1 LKWLKR
7 SHSSEAKIKKK
18 FGGKMWKS
26 VSALVAVVSLALTAG
41 ASTAEWPTRPLT
53 MINPFA
59 AGGPNDVVAR
69 LFAQRMGEILGQ
81 TIIIENIGGAGGMT
95 GAERVAKAAPDGYT
109 FLQGTVGTQA
119 QNQTLFKKPAYN
131 STTDFAP
138 VALVIEAPLVL
149 IARKDLPVKDMKE
162 FVAYA
167 KANKDKMQYA
177 SAGTGSAIH
186 LGCAL
191 MNMVTGLD
199 IVHVPYRGANPA
211 MQDLM
216 SGRVDYLCDIIT
228 TAKPQ
233 IDAGTVKAIAIL
245 TKERSPVLPNVPTAT
260 EQGFDVDAYTWNA
273 FFLPKGTPDAIVE
286 KLNHATVAAMK
297 TPDVREKLESAGL
310 QFVSEDR
317 ATPEY
322 LAKFVPSEIVKW
334 AAPIKASGVSVD

>member
-1 LKWLKR
+1 MLRIIATLL
-7 SHSSEAKIKKK
+7 AA
-18 FGGKMWKS
+18 
-26 VSALVAVVSLALTAG
+26 VLLTPATSAQAQD
-41 ASTAEWPTRPLT
+41 WPTRPLT

-59 AGGPNDVVAR
+59 AGGPNDVLAR
-69 LFAQRMGEILGQ
+69 LFAQRMGELLGQ
-81 TIIIENIGGAGGMT
+81 PIVIENVGGAGGMN
-95 GAERVAKAAPDGYT
+95 GADRVAKAAPDGYT

-119 QNQTLFKKPAYN
+119 QNQSLFKKPAYN

-138 VALVIEAPLVL
+138 VALMIEAPLVL
-149 IARKDLPVKDMKE
+149 VARKDLPVKDMKE
-162 FVAYA
+162 FVAYG
-167 KANKDKMQYA
+167 KANQAKMQYG

-191 MNMVTGLD
+191 TNMVTGLD

-245 TKERSPVLPNVPTAT
+245 TKERSPVLPDVATAI

-273 FFLPKGTPDAIVE
+273 FFLPKGTPVAIVQ
-286 KLNHATVAAMK
+286 KLNRATVEAMK
-297 TPDVREKLESAGL
+297 TPAVREKLESAGL
-310 QFVSEDR
+310 RFVSDDR
-317 ATPEY
+317 TTPEY
-322 LAKFVPSEIVKW
+322 LAKFVESEIVKW
-334 AAPIKASGVSVD
+334 AGPIKSGGISVD

>member
-1 LKWLKR
+1 MSR
-7 SHSSEAKIKKK
+7 IFA
-18 FGGKMWKS
+18 
-26 VSALVAVVSLALTAG
+26 ALLATVSLAL
-41 ASTAEWPTRPLT
+41 ASSARAEEWPTHTLT

-59 AGGPNDVVAR
+59 AGGADDVIAR
-69 LFAQRMGEILGQ
+69 LFAQRMGELLGQ
-81 TIIIENIGGAGGMT
+81 PIVLENIGGAGGMS
-95 GAERVAKAAPDGYT
+95 GAARVAKAAPDGYT
-109 FLQGTVGTQA
+109 FLLGTVGTQA

-138 VALVIEAPLVL
+138 VALIVEAPLVL

-162 FVAYA
+162 FVTYA
-167 KANKDKMQYA
+167 KANQDKMQFA

-233 IDAGTVKAIAIL
+233 IDSGAVKAIAIL
-245 TKERSPVLPNVPTAT
+245 TRERSPVLPTVPTAI
-260 EQGFDVDAYTWNA
+260 EQGFAVEAYTWNA
-273 FFLPKGTPDAIVE
+273 FFLPKGTPEEIVQ
-286 KLNHATVAAMK
+286 KLNWATVEAMK
-297 TPDVREKLESAGL
+297 TPAVREKLESAG
-310 QFVSEDR
+310 
-317 ATPEY
+317 
-322 LAKFVPSEIVKW
+322 
-334 AAPIKASGVSVD
+334 

>member
-1 LKWLKR
+1 MM
-7 SHSSEAKIKKK
+7 
-18 FGGKMWKS
+18 GKNAR
-26 VSALVAVVSLALTAG
+26 ALVVIVAAALTTPVQAQD
-41 ASTAEWPTRPLT
+41 WPTRPLT

-59 AGGPNDVVAR
+59 AGGPNDVLAR
-69 LFAQRMGEILGQ
+69 LFAQRMGEVLGQ
-81 TIIIENIGGAGGMT
+81 PVIVENIGGAGGMN
-95 GAERVAKAAPDGYT
+95 GADRVAKAPPDGYT

-119 QNQTLFKKPAYN
+119 QNQLLFKKPAYN

-138 VALVIEAPLVL
+138 VALIVEAPLVL
-149 IARKDLPVKDMKE
+149 VARKDMPAGNMKE

-167 KANKDKMQYA
+167 RANTDKMQFA

-233 IDAGTVKAIAIL
+233 IDAGTVKAVAIL
-245 TKERSPVLPNVPTAT
+245 TKVRSPVLPEVPTAI
-260 EQGFDVDAYTWNA
+260 EQGFDVEAYTWNA
-273 FFLPKGTPDAIVE
+273 FFLPKGTPEAIVQ
-286 KLNHATVAAMK
+286 KLNRATVEAMK
-297 TPDVREKLESAGL
+297 TPGVRQTLEKAGL
-310 QFVSEDR
+310 IFVSDDR
-317 ATPEY
+317 TTPEY
-322 LAKFVPSEIVKW
+322 LTKFVQSEIAKW
-334 AAPIKASGVSVD
+334 AVPIKAGGISVD

>member
-1 LKWLKR
+1 MRKTLIAL
-7 SHSSEAKIKKK
+7 AAAAPLLLA
-18 FGGKMWKS
+18 
-26 VSALVAVVSLALTAG
+26 SAAH
-41 ASTAEWPTRPLT
+41 AEDWPTRPLT

-81 TIIIENIGGAGGMT
+81 SIVIENIGGAGGMS
-95 GAERVAKAAPDGYT
+95 GADRVAKAPPDGYT

-119 QNQTLFKKPAYN
+119 QNQTLFKNPVYN

-138 VALVIEAPLVL
+138 VALVVEAPLVL
-149 IARKDLPVKDMKE
+149 VARKDLPVNGMKE

-167 KANKDKMQYA
+167 KANKEKMQYA

-191 MNMVTGLD
+191 VNMVAGLD
-199 IVHVPYRGANPA
+199 VVHVPYRGANPA

-245 TKERSPVLPNVPTAT
+245 TKARSPVLPNVPTAI
-260 EQGFDVDAYTWNA
+260 EQGFDVEAYTWNA
-273 FFLPKGTPDAIVE
+273 FFLPKGTPEPIVR
-286 KLNHATVAAMK
+286 KLNQATVEAMK
-297 TPDVREKLESAGL
+297 SPALRRKLEAAGL
-310 QFVSEDR
+310 ILVSEDR
-317 ATPEY
+317 TTPEY
-322 LAKFVPSEIVKW
+322 LAKFVQSEIAKW
-334 AAPIKASGVSVD
+334 AVPIKAGGISVE

>member
-1 LKWLKR
+1 MRK
-7 SHSSEAKIKKK
+7 
-18 FGGKMWKS
+18 
-26 VSALVAVVSLALTAG
+26 ALIALAAAAPLLLAG
-41 ASTAEWPTRPLT
+41 AAQAEDWPTRPLT

-81 TIIIENIGGAGGMT
+81 SIVIENIGGAGGMS
-95 GAERVAKAAPDGYT
+95 GADRVAKAAPDGYT

-119 QNQTLFKKPAYN
+119 QNQTLFKNPVYN
-131 STTDFAP
+131 SMTDFAP

-149 IARKDLPVKDMKE
+149 VARKDLPVNGMKE

-167 KANKDKMQYA
+167 KANREKMQYA

-191 MNMVTGLD
+191 VNMVAGLD
-199 IVHVPYRGANPA
+199 VVHVPYRGANPA

-245 TKERSPVLPNVPTAT
+245 TKARSPVLPNVPTAI
-260 EQGFDVDAYTWNA
+260 EQGFDVEAYTWNA
-273 FFLPKGTPDAIVE
+273 FFLPKGTPEPIVR
-286 KLNHATVAAMK
+286 KLNRATVEAMK
-297 TPDVREKLESAGL
+297 SPALRQKLEAAGL
-310 QFVSEDR
+310 ILVSEDR
-317 ATPEY
+317 TTPEY
-322 LAKFVPSEIVKW
+322 LAKFVQSEIAKW
-334 AAPIKASGVSVD
+334 AVPIKAGGISVE

>member
-1 LKWLKR
+1 MRKC
-7 SHSSEAKIKKK
+7 
-18 FGGKMWKS
+18 
-26 VSALVAVVSLALTAG
+26 LTALAAVAAIMV
-41 ASTAEWPTRPLT
+41 ASGVKAEDWPTRPLT
-53 MINPFA
+53 MVNPFA

-81 TIIIENIGGAGGMT
+81 SIVIENVGGAGGMS
-95 GAERVAKAAPDGYT
+95 GADRVAKAPPDGYT

-131 STTDFAP
+131 SMTDFAP
-138 VALVIEAPLVL
+138 VALMVEAPLVL
-149 IARKDLPVKDMKE
+149 VARKDLPVNDMKE

-191 MNMVTGLD
+191 VNMVTGLD

-245 TKERSPVLPNVPTAT
+245 TKQRSPVLPNVPTAI
-260 EQGFDVDAYTWNA
+260 EQGFDVEAYTWNA
-273 FFLPKGTPDAIVE
+273 FFLPKGTPEAIVQ
-286 KLNHATVAAMK
+286 KLNQATVGAMK
-297 TPDVREKLESAGL
+297 TPALRDKLESAGL
-310 QFVSEDR
+310 IVVSEDR
-317 ATPEY
+317 TTPEY
-322 LAKFVPSEIVKW
+322 LAKFVQSEIAKW
-334 AAPIKASGVSVD
+334 AVPIKAGGISVE

>member
-1 LKWLKR
+1 
-7 SHSSEAKIKKK
+7 
-18 FGGKMWKS
+18 MWKILT
-26 VSALVAVVSLALTAG
+26 ALAVLASLAATTSVQAE
-41 ASTAEWPTRPLT
+41 EWPTRPLT

-59 AGGPNDVVAR
+59 AGGPNDVLAR

-81 TIIIENIGGAGGMT
+81 PIVIENIGGAGGMN
-95 GAERVAKAAPDGYT
+95 GADRVAKAAPDGYT

-131 STTDFAP
+131 STTDFAA
-138 VALVIEAPLVL
+138 VALMVEAPLVL

-167 KANKDKMQYA
+167 KANRERMQFG

-199 IVHVPYRGANPA
+199 VVHVPYRGANPA

-216 SGRVDYLCDIIT
+216 SGRVDYLCDIIS

-233 IDAGTVKAIAIL
+233 IDGGTVKPIAIL
-245 TKERSPVLPNVPTAT
+245 TKERSPVLPNVATAI
-260 EQGFDVDAYTWNA
+260 EQGFDVEAYTWNA
-273 FFLPKGTPDAIVE
+273 FFLPKGTPAAIVQ
-286 KLNHATVAAMK
+286 KLNHATVEAMK
-297 TPDVREKLESAGL
+297 TPAVREKLEGAGL
-310 QFVSEDR
+310 KFVSDDR
-317 ATPEY
+317 TTPEY
-322 LAKFVPSEIVKW
+322 LAKFVQSEIDKW